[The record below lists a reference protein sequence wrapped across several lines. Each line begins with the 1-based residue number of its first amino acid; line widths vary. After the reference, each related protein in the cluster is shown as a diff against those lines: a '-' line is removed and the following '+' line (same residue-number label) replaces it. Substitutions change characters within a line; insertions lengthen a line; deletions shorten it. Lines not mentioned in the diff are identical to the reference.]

1 VSHLTEV
8 LQSKD
13 LWLNLTLREL
23 RGKYKRSFLGWGWSL
38 LNPLAMTAIFTLV
51 FSVLLKQDPA
61 TFTGN
66 PSGIKVFALFLL
78 CALLPFNLLSNGMT
92 GGMYSLVGNANL
104 VKKVYFPREVLVAA
118 NLASWVFSMLIEM
131 SVLAAAL
138 LVFGNMVLPWLP
150 LVLVLMAI
158 QAVFVLGIALMLS
171 VLNVY
176 FRDTQHLI
184 GILLQIWFYS
194 TPIIY
199 PLALVQ
205 QHLHGVSLR
214 LYEMNPMTQFV
225 KAYRNVLY
233 DLRVPSLGTW
243 AYLVLVAALSFVVG
257 IAVFRRFEGRLA
269 EEL

>member
-1 VSHLTEV
+1 MSHLTEV
-8 LQSKD
+8 LQSRD
-13 LWLNLTLREL
+13 LWVNLTLREL

-38 LNPLAMTAIFTLV
+38 LNPLAMTGIFTLV

-61 TFTGN
+61 SFTGR

-78 CALLPFNLLSNGMT
+78 CALLPFNFLSNGMT

-118 NLASWVFSMLIEM
+118 NLASWLFSLLIEM
-131 SVLAAAL
+131 SVLCVAL

-150 LVLVLMAI
+150 LAIVLMAI

-184 GILLQIWFYS
+184 GIALQIWFYG

-205 QHLHGVSLR
+205 QHLHGASLR
-214 LYEMNPMTQFV
+214 LYELNPMTQFV

-233 DLRVPSLGTW
+233 DLRVPSFGTW
-243 AYLVLVAALSFVVG
+243 AFLLCAAALSFLLGV
-257 IAVFRRFEGRLA
+257 AVFRRFEGRLA